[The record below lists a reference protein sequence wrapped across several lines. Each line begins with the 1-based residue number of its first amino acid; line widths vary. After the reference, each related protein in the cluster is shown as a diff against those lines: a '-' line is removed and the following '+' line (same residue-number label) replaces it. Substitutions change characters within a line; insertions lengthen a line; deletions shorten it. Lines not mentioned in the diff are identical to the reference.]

1 MQIPPFYFL
10 VNMHI
15 ILNQT
20 GNKFSRSIAKGGSE
34 TKLVII
40 IRVCVGRTGKNID
53 NIYKEIKRLLLK
65 SDESL
70 FIKPFTQQV
79 YNHGPPN
86 VQTLL
91 KTLDLRRSQTTLN
104 SEMLIHVNT
113 SVMSDTSEKGKAKT
127 QRYLIDFIQAGVIK
141 KE

>member
-10 VNMHI
+10 VNLHI

>member
-1 MQIPPFYFL
+1 
-10 VNMHI
+10 MHI

-70 FIKPFTQQV
+70 FIKPFTHSRFITTGLPM
-79 YNHGPPN
+79 YNP
-86 VQTLL
+86 
-91 KTLDLRRSQTTLN
+91 S
-104 SEMLIHVNT
+104 
-113 SVMSDTSEKGKAKT
+113 
-127 QRYLIDFIQAGVIK
+127 
-141 KE
+141 